1 MVSMLVGTETW
12 GDMRVEAL
20 FEFAVT
26 RRMPWG
32 DDLDSLLTHVES
44 VQARLS
50 ERSRVVDPYFTTDV
64 DTGRVFVRFTIAGSG
79 KAGAEAE
86 ARSVLGDVIRDA
98 AAYHDGLF
106 PNEAEYK
113 MLPRLKSWS
122 GLRTPTWQVRR
133 TRFTVETSDEAAGW

>member
-1 MVSMLVGTETW
+1 
-12 GDMRVEAL
+12 MRVEAL

-32 DDLDSLLTHVES
+32 DDIDSLLAHVEA
-44 VQARLS
+44 VQTRLS
-50 ERSRVVDPYFTTDV
+50 QQSRVVDPYFTTDV
-64 DTGRVFVRFTIAGSG
+64 DTGRVFVRFTVAGSG

-113 MLPRLKSWS
+113 MLPRLGSWS
-122 GLRTPTWQVRR
+122 GLRTPTWQLRR
-133 TRFTVETSDEAAGW
+133 TRFTVEIPDEAAGW